1 MVEVKFKTKSSLQV
15 MFTSMVEMK
24 IKTKSRI
31 QIMFTSMVEM
41 KIKTDQAKYT
51 GYVH

>member
-1 MVEVKFKTKSSLQV
+1 